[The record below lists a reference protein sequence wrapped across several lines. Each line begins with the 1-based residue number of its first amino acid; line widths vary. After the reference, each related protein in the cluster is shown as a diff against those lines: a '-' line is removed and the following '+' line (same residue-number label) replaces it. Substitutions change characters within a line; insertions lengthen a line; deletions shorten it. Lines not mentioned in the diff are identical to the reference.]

1 MVVQEQERRLKKA
14 LERAAAPVF
23 KKAGRPIMFRSL
35 PARKVKLVKVE
46 QRDDDEIELETF
58 LAREMLS

>member
-1 MVVQEQERRLKKA
+1 MQEQERRLKKA

-23 KKAGRPIMFRSL
+23 KKTGRPIMFRSL
-35 PARKVKLVKVE
+35 PARKAKPVKVE
-46 QRDDDEIELETF
+46 QRDDEEIELETF